1 MTNTITAA
9 AKTAAGIA
17 ARLAAAAIMSTLV
30 LGSAV
35 IPAKAATPT
44 EAITVP
50 GTAVHRGAELG
61 ERLRRTTVVNQL
73 TCRTLSGFTAGA
85 VPPPRSC
92 DQLSAS
98 PATRLAGAAPA
109 GARFQD

>member
-1 MTNTITAA
+1 MTNTFTTA

-17 ARLAAAAIMSTLV
+17 ARLTAAAIMSTVV

-50 GTAVHRGAELG
+50 AATHRGTDLS
-61 ERLRRTTVVNQL
+61 ERLRRIALVNHL

-92 DQLSAS
+92 DHMSS
-98 PATRLAGAAPA
+98 TRATRLAGVEPA
-109 GARFQD
+109 RPRF